1 MVRQTTALP
10 GTDRPDTAVL
20 VEKSR
25 QPALGKHADRT
36 LNGLV
41 RKLEAAVAA
50 AGDDADLAAALRRVR
65 AEVKRRLASNG
76 ADQAPRKAAAG
87 QQAGVAGRDGKAEP
101 RAAVSPPRMAPAAAE
116 DMPDL
121 PPAALRLGGSPS
133 PDVLPRAV
141 TGSGVVER
149 SGKGDKK
156 DSAAKAAEKADAKA
170 RKEAEKAERKR
181 VRQAEKAER
190 KRVKEAEKSERKAA
204 RKAERKASKLA
215 AQKPDGKQDDA

>member
-1 MVRQTTALP
+1 MARQTTASP
-10 GTDRPDTAVL
+10 GTDRPDTAAL

-50 AGDDADLAAALRRVR
+50 GGEDGDLAAALRRVQ
-65 AEVKRRLASNG
+65 AEVKRRLAGDGSG
-76 ADQAPRKAAAG
+76 PD
-87 QQAGVAGRDGKAEP
+87 RDGRAEP
-101 RAAVSPPRMAPAAAE
+101 RDAVSPPRMAPAAAE
-116 DMPDL
+116 DMPEL
-121 PPAALRLGGSPS
+121 PPASLRLAGVPS
-133 PDVLPRAV
+133 PDVRPRVAAD
-141 TGSGVVER
+141 SGALER
-149 SGKGDKK
+149 RGKDDRK
-156 DSAAKAAEKADAKA
+156 DSAAKAAEKADTKA

-204 RKAERKASKLA
+204 RKAERKAIKLA
-215 AQKPDGKQDDA
+215 AQKPEGKRDEG